1 MTPGEDAVA
10 ILTSEISR
18 LGVVGAGTMGAG
30 IAQVAAQAGYAVVL
44 CDVSEE
50 ALARGHKRIEAGFA
64 HAVAREQLTSE
75 ARDAALGRIRTTTSL
90 DDLRDAQFVIEAAPE
105 ELALKRQL
113 FAALAG
119 ICAPDTILASNTS
132 SLLITG
138 LASDVAH
145 PERVIGMH
153 FFNPVPVRP
162 LVEVIGGARTS
173 PEVADAT
180 VALAERLGKT
190 AVRALDTPGFI
201 VNRVARPFTGEALR
215 MASEGIATPAQIDR
229 IVRVA
234 GFSIGPFEMMDL
246 VGNDVNF
253 AVHRAIYEQ
262 TFGEPRYR
270 PQRLQAQLIAAGR
283 LGQKTGQGFY
293 RYEDGRKVADETP
306 EPYAEIGPLGR
317 AATVLIAGHGPQ
329 VDDLAIALK
338 AAGQEVIT
346 YSTEESPAQEN
357 AGIPRARRLR
367 DVLMATTIAIEAVLG
382 PRDLKRAYWYELDD
396 TLPPQIPILALALG
410 QGATEIG
417 SWGNR
422 PERVVG
428 LGYAG
433 PFATAP
439 IAELGRGLRTGET
452 ALRRSVAF
460 LRRLGKEVAVV
471 GDPPG
476 QVLTRLLSCLINE
489 AAFAL
494 DEGIAAPAD
503 IDTAL
508 KLGLNFP
515 AGPIEWSS
523 RLGLEAI
530 VTTLDGLHRYYG
542 EERYRVAP
550 RLRRAY
556 HAGRKVLG

>member
-1 MTPGEDAVA
+1 MTPGEDAVP

-30 IAQVAAQAGYAVVL
+30 IAQVAAVAGYMVVL
-44 CDVSEE
+44 CDVSAE
-50 ALARGHKRIEAGFA
+50 AVERGFGRIAAGLER
-64 HAVAREQLTSE
+64 AVARERLTSA
-75 ARDAALGRIRTTTSL
+75 ARDAALGCIRTTT
-90 DDLRDAQFVIEAAPE
+90 DMGDLRDAQFVIEAAPE
-105 ELALKRQL
+105 ELGLKRQL

-119 ICAPDTILASNTS
+119 ICAPDAILASNTS
-132 SLLITG
+132 SLLITR
-138 LASDVAH
+138 LASEVAH

-162 LVEVIGGARTS
+162 LVEVISGARTS
-173 PEVADAT
+173 PEVAEAT

-215 MASEGIATPAQIDR
+215 MASEGIATPTQIDR
-229 IVRVA
+229 IVRTA

-253 AVHRAIYEQ
+253 AVHQAIYEQ

-270 PQRLQAQLIAAGR
+270 PQRLQAQMIASGR

-293 RYEDGRKVADETP
+293 RYAEGQKVADETP

-329 VDDLAIALK
+329 VDDLGLALK

-346 YSTEESPAQEN
+346 YSTEESAPLEN

-367 DVLMATTIAIEAVLG
+367 DVLMTTTIAIEAVLG

-396 TLPPQIPILALALG
+396 MLPPQIPILSLALG
-410 QGATEIG
+410 QGVTELG

-433 PFATAP
+433 PFAIAP
-439 IAELGRGLRTGET
+439 IAELGRGLRTSET

-460 LRRLGKEVAVV
+460 LRRLEKDVAVV

-494 DEGIAAPAD
+494 DEEIAAPAD

-530 VTTLDGLHRYYG
+530 VTTLDGLHSYYG

-556 HAGRKVLG
+556 HAGRKALG